1 MLQLGFG
8 NKVMNGIN
16 RTAAFLAL
24 SALLKDNR
32 LLPAGLQ
39 KQSADKDIAVTGDA
53 ADDPNFT
60 DAGDTIRYSVPLGDA
75 PGPFHVE
82 VELWYQPIGFRW
94 AHNLSA
100 YTAMETQRF
109 VNYCDANQADTAIV
123 LAHST
128 ATR

>member
-60 DAGDTIRYSVPLGDA
+60 RRETR
-75 PGPFHVE
+75 
-82 VELWYQPIGFRW
+82 
-94 AHNLSA
+94 SA
-100 YTAMETQRF
+100 IPSRLATH
-109 VNYCDANQADTAIV
+109 QALFTWK
-123 LAHST
+123 
-128 ATR
+128 